1 MLDNYEPKG
10 RIGNHQYGYIRN
22 QGSRNQWIVMTP
34 AGTFY
39 KVQQNNMNSAFKL
52 AQRLNDD
59 EKFASQGVR

>member
-22 QGSRNQWIVMTP
+22 EGSRNQWIVMTP

-52 AQRLNDD
+52 ARRLNDD
-59 EKFASQGVR
+59 KKFASQGVR